1 MAAKKGL
8 KISSGESPGVADN
21 WAVMT
26 IEEIG
31 ALDRELVEEVFD
43 VARMALWDWDPS
55 KDILRGTRQLYEMMG
70 VRPGDFDGSLFSC
83 LDSLVQREDMDSIR
97 STLAKGFEFGGV
109 ERIQFRVLRSDGQE
123 RWLSVKARANPA
135 EKRVFGVMFDIT
147 DGVRNQ
153 KQAKRLALMKEAMLE
168 VSHSIIALKDS
179 KSLLEILLDKAMML
193 IPTSCAGSVLI
204 VGEDG
209 YLHMLASRGY
219 DSKGAESF
227 LMKIE
232 DSFTYR
238 VSGGLFEEPFI
249 VNHIKELV
257 KDGCMKP
264 LKLLDGREIDSNL
277 STPIRLDG
285 DPVALVIVDSVEDQ
299 IFTEEDIELMGY
311 LKSQAELVLM
321 NLKLYQDTLRM
332 SRYDHLT
339 EVFNRGYFDRIFEE
353 RIEAG
358 AQTFSFVIMDL
369 DGLKAVN
376 DRFGHREGDL
386 SLKTFVSTM
395 NGVLDPEDVLG
406 RYGGDEFVAIMPG
419 RSGKLAEMRV
429 SAVASLLD
437 KAPEPACSFSYGI
450 AEYPADGAS
459 LVELVR
465 TADNRLYEHKRSKK
479 FSRRSDDR
487 GNQNQ

>member
-1 MAAKKGL
+1 MTAN
-8 KISSGESPGVADN
+8 KIMKIGSGETPAVADN

-31 ALDRELVEEVFD
+31 ALDRELIEEFFD
-43 VARMALWDWDPS
+43 VARMALWDWNPS

-70 VRPGDFDGSLFSC
+70 FRPGDYGGSLFSC
-83 LDSLVQREDMDSIR
+83 LDSLIQRDDMDSVR
-97 STLAKGFEFGGV
+97 STLAKAIESGGI
-109 ERIQFRVLRSDGQE
+109 ERYQFRILRTDGQE
-123 RWLSVKARANPA
+123 RWLTVKARANA
-135 EKRVFGVMFDIT
+135 EKQRVFGVMFDIT
-147 DGVRNQ
+147 EAVRDQ
-153 KQAKRLALMKEAMLE
+153 EQARRLALMKEAMLE
-168 VSHSIIALKDS
+168 VSHSIINLKDS

-219 DSKGAESF
+219 DSEGSESF

-299 IFTEEDIELMGY
+299 VFTGEDIELMGY

-339 EVFNRGYFDRIFEE
+339 EVFNRGYFDRIFEAL
-353 RIEAG
+353 IEEAPRS
-358 AQTFSFVIMDL
+358 FSFIIMDL

-376 DRFGHREGDL
+376 DQHGHREGDL
-386 SLKTFVSTM
+386 SLKTFVSTIRKA
-395 NGVLDPEDVLG
+395 LDPEDILG
-406 RYGGDEFVAIMPG
+406 RYGGDEFVAIMPAAS
-419 RSGKLAEMRV
+419 REMAENRIA
-429 SAVASLLD
+429 AVVSLLD
-437 KAPEPACSFSYGI
+437 SAPEPACSFSYGV
-450 AEYPADGAS
+450 AEYPTDGAS

-465 TADNRLYEHKRSKK
+465 ISDKRLYEHKRSKK
-479 FSRRSDDR
+479 FSRRCDDR